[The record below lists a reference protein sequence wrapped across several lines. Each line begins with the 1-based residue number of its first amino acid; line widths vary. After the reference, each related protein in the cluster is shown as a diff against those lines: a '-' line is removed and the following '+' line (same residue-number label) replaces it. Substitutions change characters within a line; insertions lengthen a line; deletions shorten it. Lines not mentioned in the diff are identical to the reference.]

1 MADSINI
8 KYVAR
13 LANVSPA
20 TVSRVINKKP
30 GVAKITQERIL
41 ELVNWVGYTP
51 NLLARGLVGK
61 KFNGI
66 ALVIPRT
73 AQFVFS
79 NPFYPEVL
87 KAIGEL
93 VNQYQY
99 HLLLSFAEEDSYASI
114 YRYGVARGVIVISNR
129 LYDPKIDELAKERIP
144 TVLIPGLL
152 DPSKFPS
159 VDVDNVGG
167 GFQAAQHLISLGH
180 ERIAFLGGAR
190 DSKYYIERLAG
201 FRKAFQENRLLI
213 DEELIIETDF
223 SQLKGFDAMEN
234 LLRLKEP
241 PTAVFCINDV
251 TAFGALLAINKNHLK
266 VPDEIS
272 LVGFGDTPLTPIINP
287 PLTTVRE
294 PIFDIGVCAVRMLN
308 DLINGNKRASW
319 NIILPVELVIRSSTK
334 ELKKT

>member
-8 KYVAR
+8 KYIAK

-20 TVSRVINKKP
+20 TVSRVINRKSA
-30 GVAKITQERIL
+30 VAKATRERIL
-41 ELVNWVGYTP
+41 ELIDLLGYMP

-61 KFNGI
+61 KFNAI

-79 NPFYPEVL
+79 HPFYPEVL

-93 VNQYQY
+93 ANQYQY
-99 HLLLSFAEEDSYASI
+99 HLLLSFAEEDSYAST

-152 DPSKFPS
+152 DNSKFPS
-159 VDVDNVGG
+159 VDVDNVDG
-167 GFQAAQHLISLGH
+167 GFQATQHLISIGH

-190 DSKYYIERLAG
+190 DSKYYIERLTG
-201 FRKAFQENRLLI
+201 FRKAFEENRLLV

-223 SQLKGFDAMEN
+223 SQLKGFEAMEN
-234 LLRLKEP
+234 LLRLKEF
-241 PTAVFCINDV
+241 PTAVFCVNDI

-266 VPDEIS
+266 VPDDIS
-272 LVGFGDTPLTPIINP
+272 LVGFGDTPLTTIISP
-287 PLTTVRE
+287 PLTTVKQ
-294 PIFDIGVCAVRMLN
+294 PIFDIGACAVRMLN
-308 DLINGNKRASW
+308 DLINDNKRESW
-319 NIILPVELVIRSSTK
+319 NIVLPVQLVIRSSTQRLREK
-334 ELKKT
+334 

>member
-1 MADSINI
+1 MPSSI
-8 KYVAR
+8 KYIAK
-13 LANVSPA
+13 LANTSPA

-30 GVAKITQERIL
+30 GVAKATQERIL
-41 ELVNWVGYTP
+41 DLIGLVGYTP

-93 VNQYQY
+93 ANQYQY

-129 LYDPKIDELAKERIP
+129 LYDPKIDELEKEKIP

-152 DPSKFPS
+152 DKSRLPS

-167 GFQAAQHLISLGH
+167 AFQAAQHLISLGH
-180 ERIAFLGGAR
+180 RRIAFLGGGR
-190 DSKYYIERLAG
+190 DSKYFIERLAG
-201 FRKAFQENRLLI
+201 FKEAFQKNRI
-213 DEELIIETDF
+213 PVKQKLIIETDF
-223 SQLKGFDAMEN
+223 SQLKAFDAMEN
-234 LLRLKEP
+234 LLRLKEF
-241 PTAVFCINDV
+241 PTAVFCINEA
-251 TAFGALLAINKNHLK
+251 TALGAILAINRNHLK
-266 VPDEIS
+266 VPDDIS
-272 LVGFGDTPLTPIINP
+272 VVGFGDTPLAAIINP
-287 PLTTVRE
+287 PLTTVRQ
-294 PIFDIGVCAVRMLN
+294 PIFDIGACAVKMLN
-308 DLINGNKRASW
+308 DLIDGTKRESW
-319 NIILPVELVIRSSTK
+319 NIVLPVQLVIRSSTK
-334 ELKKT
+334 RIGGK